1 MGKQYKYTRNNKLFI
16 FEANNDVKDFLELNK
31 KISGE
36 SPQDFIQDCA
46 DSYPRLD
53 IESAINICIKDT
65 IEIYNNLYNLQNIQ
79 LDKDDRRNI
88 KILNELTE
96 NLNIPDE
103 IINKFTD
110 EMTEI

>member
-1 MGKQYKYTRNNKLFI
+1 MGKRYKYTKNNKLFA
-16 FEANNDVKDFLELNK
+16 FEANDDIENFLRINK

-36 SPQDFIQDCA
+36 SPEEFIQDSVN
-46 DSYPRLD
+46 SYPSLD
-53 IESAINICIKDT
+53 IESTINICIKDT

-79 LDKDDRRNI
+79 LDKDDKKTI
-88 KILNELTE
+88 KLLNELTG

-110 EMTEI
+110 EVTK